1 MGHKKQARGLST
13 LEKCVRIL
21 TLFTDE
27 TPTLRVS
34 DIAET
39 LELPRSTAYRYMAAL
54 RSHRFIEESPDGG
67 YRLGNRIL
75 ELSATITRRPL
86 SEIAHPQMAEI
97 AELTG
102 ETVILCGLRGHVGVC
117 LAKVDGTHALRVSH
131 ELGDTYPL
139 HAGATGKAIL
149 AHLSDDEQRAVIDDV
164 GLPRITDT
172 TITRVSDLRQELKRV
187 CRVGHSESRGE
198 SIEGTLGIAAPI
210 FNSTDHVVASIGVS
224 IPTHRAVSEN
234 RDRVI
239 GLLVE
244 AAHRI
249 TEGLCAQEAHPT

>member
-1 MGHKKQARGLST
+1 MGHDKQARGLST
-13 LEKCVRIL
+13 LEKCVQIL

-27 TPTLRVS
+27 APTLRVS
-34 DIAET
+34 DIADT
-39 LELPRSTAYRYMAAL
+39 LQLPRSTAYRYMAAL
-54 RSHRFIEESPDGG
+54 RSHRFIEESPNGG

-75 ELSATITRRPL
+75 ELAATIRRRPL
-86 SEIAHPQMAEI
+86 SEIACPHMSEI

-117 LAKVDGTHALRVSH
+117 LEKVDGTHTLRVSH

-149 AHLSDDEQRAVIDDV
+149 AYLEGSQQQEIIDDV
-164 GLPRITDT
+164 GLPRITDS
-172 TITRVSDLRQELKRV
+172 TITRVADLLLELQRV
-187 CRVGHSESRGE
+187 RTVGYSESKGE
-198 SIEGTLGIAAPI
+198 SIEGTHGIAAPI
-210 FNSTDHVVASIGVS
+210 FDSGESVVASIGVS

-234 RDRVI
+234 RERVI

-244 AAHRI
+244 AAKRI
-249 TEGLCAQEAHPT
+249 TEGLTAQEGTK